1 MNLHAEDLAT
11 TWQLRY
17 TYICARS
24 WSLQRRARAGNVH
37 NNIVVLISGYP
48 VTRPAHQ
55 IANYMP
61 LGKPD
66 KLARIPTDYKGSNQ
80 PAGAAKMRKVD
91 PTLVSIQ

>member
-1 MNLHAEDLAT
+1 MRQYCSCVTLT
-11 TWQLRY
+11 F
-17 TYICARS
+17 ARA
-24 WSLQRRARAGNVH
+24 LGLFDQRRARAGNVH
-37 NNIVVLISGYP
+37 NFVVLISGYP